1 MGVLNGL
8 KILDFSTLFPGPYA
22 TMVLADMGAEVL
34 RVSSKSKLDIV
45 LEAPPR
51 IPGTQINAG
60 AATITRNKRSIS
72 LNLKRPEAVEIVHRL
87 VREYDIVVDQFR
99 PGVMDRMGI
108 GYGALREVNPRLI
121 YCALTGYGQTG
132 PLRDVPGHDINYLAR
147 SGISSYSG
155 RKHSGPMLTGVQV
168 ADLAAGSMNVIIGIL
183 GAVIYRARTG
193 KGQMVDIS
201 MLDGSVAL
209 TFGKGAAFLV
219 DGALPGPETERTNG
233 AGICDYY
240 ETKDGKYL
248 SVGCL
253 ESKFFSEFCRR
264 IDLPELI
271 PGGSSPQNVGEA
283 KKMVARRLKSKTR
296 DEWMEIFSGANVCV
310 EPVLDFQEVYYEDEQ
325 VRARKMIIEVEVP
338 GSDGVRVKQVA
349 SPIRFSEAPNE
360 YRHAGCPTGWHT
372 RQVLEELG
380 LQAGD
385 IERLARTGA
394 LD

>member
-1 MGVLNGL
+1 MGVLDGL
-8 KILDFSTLFPGPYA
+8 KVLDFSTLFPGPYA

-34 RVSSKSKLDIV
+34 RVSSKSRTDIV

-51 IPGTQINAG
+51 IPGTEINAG
-60 AATITRNKRSIS
+60 AATITRNKKSIS
-72 LNLKRPEAVEIVHRL
+72 LNLKHPEAVKIVHKL
-87 VREYDIVVDQFR
+87 VREYDIIVDQFR

-108 GYGALREVNPRLI
+108 GYEALRVENPALI

-155 RKHSGPMLTGVQV
+155 RKNSGPSLTGVQI
-168 ADLAAGSMNVIIGIL
+168 ADLAAGSMNLIIGIL

-193 KGQMVDIS
+193 KGQFVDVS

-219 DGALPGPETERTNG
+219 DGELPGPESERTNG
-233 AGICDYY
+233 AGIYDYY

-253 ESKFFSEFCRR
+253 ESKFFAEFCRR
-264 IDLPELI
+264 IGLPELI
-271 PGGSSPQNVGEA
+271 PGGSSPRDAREA
-283 KKMVARRLKSKTR
+283 KAKVAQRLRSKSR
-296 DEWMEIFSGANVCV
+296 DEWMEIFSQADVCV

-325 VRARKMIIEVEVP
+325 VRAREMIVEVEVP

-380 LQAGD
+380 LRAEE
-385 IERLARTGA
+385 IEYLTQNGV